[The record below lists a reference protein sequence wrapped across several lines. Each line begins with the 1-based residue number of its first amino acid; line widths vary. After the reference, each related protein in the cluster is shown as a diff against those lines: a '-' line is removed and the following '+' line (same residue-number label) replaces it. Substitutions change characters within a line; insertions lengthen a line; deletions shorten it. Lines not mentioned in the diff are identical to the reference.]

1 MTTFTCTDEIKDCP
15 TNNDCCISD
24 NSTDPVGCQPRCDNW
39 YIDEFRTSALYLSL
53 SALILVIW
61 LIGTLLVAN
70 ELRKKKHPCGN
81 HLR

>member
-1 MTTFTCTDEIKDCP
+1 MSVTDSENICP
-15 TNNDCCISD
+15 TNEDCYISD
-24 NSTDPVGCQPRCDNW
+24 NSTDPVGCKTICDNW
-39 YIDEFRTSALYLSL
+39 YIEEFRTSALYLSL
-53 SALILVIW
+53 SALILVLW